1 MKLNGDED
9 KESSSSDDDMDRDDN
24 DGDSS
29 EDDEK
34 EGIQHVVLP
43 RVMPIIDK
51 SNSSDDDSEDDQA
64 KGFLANTMGL
74 LKDQKAGQTQQTTN
88 NNSKI
93 ASDLDALFSK
103 FV

>member
-1 MKLNGDED
+1 M
-9 KESSSSDDDMDRDDN
+9 
-24 DGDSS
+24 
-29 EDDEK
+29 
-34 EGIQHVVLP
+34 LP
-43 RVMPIIDK
+43 AVMPIINK
-51 SNSSDDDSEDDQA
+51 GNSSDDDSDDDQA

-74 LKDQKAGQTQQTTN
+74 LKDQKAVQQTTN

>member
-1 MKLNGDED
+1 MKLNGDVEKD
-9 KESSSSDDDMDRDDN
+9 SSSSDDDMDRDYSD
-24 DGDSS
+24 DGESS
-29 EDDEK
+29 DDDKKEKGIED
-34 EGIQHVVLP
+34 VVLP
-43 RVMPIIDK
+43 AVMPK
-51 SNSSDDDSEDDQA
+51 VTLSSDDDSDDDQA

-74 LKDQKAGQTQQTTN
+74 LKDQKAMQQATN